1 MSSSVEDVIW
11 DSNEA
16 LPREELRKLQL
27 ERLRKSLK
35 QAKKIPLYKERF
47 KDINPED
54 IKDISDIKK
63 FPITTK
69 ADLRSQY
76 PLNMLAVDRS
86 EISRVHG
93 SSGTTGKPTFVAYT
107 ENDVKTWANL
117 CARFLTAGGLRP
129 HHLAHIAFGLGLFT
143 GGFGLHFGIN
153 AVGAGIVPV
162 SAGNTKRQVML
173 LNDLAAEALICT
185 PSYALNIAEV
195 AREVGLDSTKLPL
208 KFGFFG
214 GEMWTDDMCNKI
226 ESELGIFASN
236 NYGLSEIIG
245 PGVSGD
251 CKYRNGMHVQE
262 DNFIVEC
269 VNPDTLEPVKDGEK
283 GELVFTSLT
292 KEAMPIVR
300 YRTRDISSLD
310 YTPCECGRTGVRM
323 SRVLGRSDDM
333 LIIRGV
339 NVFPSQ
345 IEEALFKVEGTSAHY
360 LIIVDRPEN
369 MDKVTLKVEML
380 PEAFSDKMN
389 DMQKFR
395 DKIRQEIQTIAQ
407 IGVTVELVVPQTLER
422 SVGKAVRVIDNR
434 K

>member
-1 MSSSVEDVIW
+1 MVH
-11 DSNEA
+11 
-16 LPREELRKLQL
+16 
-27 ERLRKSLK
+27 
-35 QAKKIPLYKERF
+35 
-47 KDINPED
+47 
-54 IKDISDIKK
+54 
-63 FPITTK
+63 
-69 ADLRSQY
+69 
-76 PLNMLAVDRS
+76 LAQ
-86 EISRVHG
+86 
-93 SSGTTGKPTFVAYT
+93 TGKPTFVAYT
-107 ENDVKTWANL
+107 ENDVKTWSNL
-117 CARFLTAGGLRP
+117 CARFLTAGGLRS

-173 LNDLAAEALICT
+173 LKDLAAEALICT

-195 AREVGLDSTKLPL
+195 ARDAGLDSAKLPL

-214 GEMWTDDMCNKI
+214 GEMWTDDMCSKI
-226 ESELGIFASN
+226 EAELGIFASN

-269 VNPDTLEPVKDGEK
+269 INPDTLEPVKDGEK

-292 KEAMPIVR
+292 KEAMPIIR
-300 YRTRDISSLD
+300 YRTRDISSLN
-310 YTPCECGRTGVRM
+310 YLPCECGRTGVRM

-360 LIIVDRPEN
+360 LIIVDRPDN
-369 MDKVTLKVEML
+369 MDKVTLQVEML
-380 PEAFSDKMN
+380 PESFSDKMN

-395 DKIRQEIQTIAQ
+395 DKIRQEVQTIAQ
-407 IGVTVELVVPQTLER
+407 IGVNVELVAPQSLER